1 MYSNFDEIIQNMITP
16 EMNSEEF
23 LKLLLTS
30 EMDPVKGKLMLT
42 KNFNYDLNSNHSE
55 DLSFFVNNVKF
66 KAEIFLKSIEKLPL
80 EIIQE
85 NQNGITNK
93 TFISFMKFLSTI
105 SPEKYWEMVNLKR
118 DKNVGDE
125 NKKKRFIGYYERLL
139 GDKHGFD
146 FDPTSMAWYY
156 FRSYTMSPANNESF
170 HTDDVKHRLYVAIN
184 YDQLM
189 RFTTDFISKLEEVN
203 QPYLLKIKSCKPSGK
218 CPENDMLVIYADTE
232 ERVLKYVNILNEM
245 IKSNK
250 EYEQSIHIPSSH
262 LGIIDGKIGYGREF
276 GKESSYSGVVGEI
289 ADKAIRIAL
298 RDVYYGRG
306 QSKDYSKKEMFDVIQ
321 HMKISLSSRDVFE
334 NFKENFWDEFYKIC
348 EQRGY
353 NMDESICVGERE
365 EHKIDRKRN

>member
-16 EMNSEEF
+16 ETNSEEF

-93 TFISFMKFLSTI
+93 TFISFMRFLSTI

-139 GDKHGFD
+139 GDKHGLD
-146 FDPTSMAWYY
+146 FDPTSMDWYY

-170 HTDDVKHRLYVAIN
+170 HTDDVRHRLYVAIN

-334 NFKENFWDEFYKIC
+334 NFKDNFWDALYKIC

-353 NMDESICVGERE
+353 NMDESICIGERE